1 MYFATGKRKT
11 AIARVILQPGGTGL
25 IKVNETPSA
34 QYFPNPVAQ
43 LFLSQPFQLTGTVG
57 QYDVRILVS
66 GGGIMGQAQ
75 AARHG
80 ISKAIL
86 AALPSS
92 RAQLKSAG
100 LLTRDPREKERK
112 KYGQK
117 GARKRFQYSKR

>member
-11 AIARVILQPGGTGL
+11 AIARVILQPGSGTVV
-25 IKVNETPSA
+25 VNGTPSA
-34 QYFPNPVAQ
+34 QYFPNPVSQFFIA
-43 LFLSQPFQLTGTVG
+43 QPFQVTETVG
-57 QYDVRILVS
+57 QYDVRINVC

-80 ISKAIL
+80 ISKALLVIL
-86 AALPSS
+86 PAL
-92 RAQLKSAG
+92 RLKLKPAG

-112 KYGQK
+112 KYSQK